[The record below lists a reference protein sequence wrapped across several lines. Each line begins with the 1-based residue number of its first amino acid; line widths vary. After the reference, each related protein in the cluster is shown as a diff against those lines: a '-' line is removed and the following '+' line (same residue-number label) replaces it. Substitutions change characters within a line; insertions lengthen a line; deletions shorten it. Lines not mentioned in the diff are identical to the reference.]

1 MIKVGIQ
8 SELAFTWIGPISRPP
23 TAKTM
28 PSASDSRTTG
38 KAQITSMI
46 REITVSV
53 QPP

>member
-8 SELAFTWIGPISRPP
+8 SELDFRCIGPTSRPP

-28 PSASDSRTTG
+28 PSAIANRTTG
-38 KAQITSMI
+38 KAQITSI
-46 REITVSV
+46 TREITVSV